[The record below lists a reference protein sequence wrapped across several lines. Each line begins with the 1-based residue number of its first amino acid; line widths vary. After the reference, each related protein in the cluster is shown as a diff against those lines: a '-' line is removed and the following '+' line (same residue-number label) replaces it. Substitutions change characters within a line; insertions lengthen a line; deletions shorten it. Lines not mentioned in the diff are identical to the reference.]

1 MYDSRVTHFNIM
13 VDKLD
18 QILADIKRGK
28 MVILVDSEDRENEG
42 DLVCAAEKVTPKAIA
57 FMAQFGRG
65 LICAP
70 ISAKRA
76 KELKLE
82 PMSEENTA
90 PLQCNFT
97 VSVDL
102 KKGVSSGISA
112 HDRALT
118 IKALVNNKSKASD
131 FNRPGHVFPLIGRKG
146 GVLVRS
152 GHTEGSLDLVEMS
165 GLNPAAVI
173 CEIMGDDGHM
183 LSGKKLM
190 SFAKK
195 HGIKV
200 FAIQALIAHKRATE
214 KLIKREVETD
224 LPTEYGDFKIY
235 AYTTLIDDKEH
246 IALVKGKVDKNKPA
260 LVRVHSECLTGDVF
274 HSSNCDCQK
283 QLELSLQKIE
293 KEGAGVL
300 LYMRQEGRGIG
311 LINKLKTYKL
321 QDGGLDT
328 VQANKKLGFKADLRE
343 YGIGAQILADLGVGK
358 MRLMTNNPR
367 KIVGLAGYGL
377 SVVERI
383 PMEITPNNGR
393 ELKYLQTKK
402 KKLGHLLS
410 QI

>member
-1 MYDSRVTHFNIM
+1 MENGRWNKTTA
-13 VDKLD
+13 KLNE
-18 QILADIKRGK
+18 ILADLKRGK
-28 MVILVDSEDRENEG
+28 FIILIDSEDRENEG

-57 FMAQFGRG
+57 FMAKFGRG

-76 KELKLE
+76 KELNLE
-82 PMSEENTA
+82 PMAEENTT

-97 VSVDL
+97 VSIDL
-102 KKGVSSGISA
+102 KRGVGSGISA

-118 IKALVNNKSKASD
+118 IKALVNPKSKAKD

-152 GHTEGSLDLVEMS
+152 GHTEGSLDLMEMA
-165 GLNPAAVI
+165 GFKPAAVI
-173 CEIMGDDGHM
+173 CEIMGDDGRM

-190 SFAKK
+190 NFAKK

-200 FAIQALIAHKRATE
+200 FAIQKLIEHKRATE
-214 KLIKREVETD
+214 KLIKKEVETD
-224 LPTEYGDFKIY
+224 LLTEYGNFRIY

-246 IALVKGKVDKNKPA
+246 VALVKGKIEKNSPV
-260 LVRVHSECLTGDVF
+260 LVRVHSECMTGDVF
-274 HSSNCDCQK
+274 HSADCDCQK
-283 QLELSLQKIE
+283 QLALSLSKIE
-293 KEGAGVL
+293 KEGTGVL

-321 QDGGLDT
+321 QAQGLDT

-343 YGIGAQILADLGVGK
+343 YGIGAQILADIGVGK

-377 SVVERI
+377 SVVERV
-383 PMEITPNNGR
+383 PMEIAPSNGR
-393 ELKYLQTKK
+393 EFKYLQTKK
-402 KKLGHLLS
+402 RKLGHLLS
-410 QI
+410 NV

>member
-1 MYDSRVTHFNIM
+1 MIA
-13 VDKLD
+13 KLD

-76 KELKLE
+76 KELNLSS
-82 PMSEENTA
+82 MAEENTT

-102 KKGVSSGISA
+102 KKGVGSGISA

-118 IKALVNNKSKASD
+118 IKALVNLQLKAKD

-152 GHTEGSLDLVEMS
+152 GHTEGSLDLVEMA
-165 GLNPAAVI
+165 GLKPAAVI

-183 LSGKKLM
+183 LSGKKLIN
-190 SFAKK
+190 FAKK

-200 FAIQALIAHKRATE
+200 FAIQKLIEHKRATE
-214 KLIKREVETD
+214 KLVKREVEAD
-224 LPTEYGDFKIY
+224 LPTEYGDFKVY

-246 IALVKGKVDKNKPA
+246 VALVKGKMDKNKPT

-274 HSSNCDCQK
+274 HSIHCDCQK
-283 QLELSLQKIE
+283 QLELSLRRIE
-293 KEGAGVL
+293 KERAGVF

-343 YGIGAQILADLGVGK
+343 YGIGAQILADIGVGK
-358 MRLMTNNPR
+358 MRLITNNPR

-377 SVVERI
+377 SIVERV
-383 PMEITPNNGR
+383 PLEIAPSNKR

-402 KKLGHLLS
+402 RKLGHLLPN
-410 QI
+410 I